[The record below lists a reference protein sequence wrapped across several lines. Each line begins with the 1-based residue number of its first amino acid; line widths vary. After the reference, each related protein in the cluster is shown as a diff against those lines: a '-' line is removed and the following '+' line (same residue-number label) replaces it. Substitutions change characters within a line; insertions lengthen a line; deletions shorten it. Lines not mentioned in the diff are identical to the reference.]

1 MNDIKQH
8 LTHIKN
14 GVKISYL
21 LWLEKLND
29 INYNTRYSKK
39 TLGFGASGAGL
50 CHLKHYF
57 KHIKAE
63 RKENSFD
70 SMCKMRLGTL
80 VHEDIQN
87 ALQYIYDDYK
97 VMCEIPVR
105 YKNVKGHLDI
115 AIEIDDKNAMLI
127 DIKTMAAYPWSKKYG
142 KDKEAHASV
151 WSKYQLATYSLGLKQ
166 EYGYENVYMYLL
178 NYNKNTSAMKFEE
191 VQATFFEG
199 QAKEYWEQVTD
210 FVKALTKAVGEGY
223 DFIEQVSVLDTAMRA
238 PVHNW
243 ECGYCDYSD
252 TCPAKYVKEK

>member
-1 MNDIKQH
+1 MIDIQQH
-8 LTHIKN
+8 LTHIKG

-29 INYNTRYSKK
+29 INHSTRYSKK

-57 KHIKAE
+57 RHIKAD

-97 VMCEIPVR
+97 VMCEIPVK

-115 AIEIDDKNAMLI
+115 AIEIDEKNVMLI
-127 DIKTMAAYPWSKKYG
+127 DIKTMAAYSWSKKFG
-142 KDKEAHASV
+142 RDKQTDAAI
-151 WSKYQLATYSLGLKQ
+151 WNKLQLATYSLGLK
-166 EYGYENVYMYLL
+166 EDYGYEHVHMYLL
-178 NYNKNTSAMKFEE
+178 NYNKNTSAMKFEP
-191 VQATFFEG
+191 VNAGFFEN
-199 QAKEYWEQVTD
+199 AASAYWHEVEVMVHQLVED
-210 FVKALTKAVGEGY
+210 PLR
-223 DFIEQVSVLDTAMRA
+223 IEQLIDG

-243 ECGYCDYSD
+243 ECNYCDYSD
-252 TCPAKYVKEK
+252 TCPVKYVKEK